1 MVSVNYNE
9 KYPKVWFTIP
19 QFRAAPCG
27 AIISQQND
35 LSGYI
40 LQTMNSLPTELEKS
54 NIVAVIPCYRVEAQ
68 IGDVLA
74 GLPRYLKHIVAVDDA
89 STDGTASVVARAA
102 KRDRRIILIRH
113 ERNQGVGGAMISG
126 FRKALELGAD
136 AVVKID
142 GDGQMDVTYLP
153 KMLMPI
159 LQGQADYTKG
169 NRFRD
174 FQALQQMPAVRRMGN
189 LALGFLTKAAT
200 GYWNLF
206 DPTNGFV
213 AIHGK
218 TLAHLPLDKI
228 DKTFFFETSM
238 LARLYLLGA
247 VVKDVPMPARYGREV
262 SNLSIHRS
270 LIEFSVKL
278 IKTLLQRLVI
288 KNLIH
293 DFSMA
298 SIYMLAGFPLLIF
311 GLIFG
316 IVKWVESSRLQVPA
330 STGTVM
336 IPTLAVIVGIQFIV
350 AAIEVDLRSV
360 PKEPLAQQ
368 L

>member
-1 MVSVNYNE
+1 M
-9 KYPKVWFTIP
+9 T
-19 QFRAAPCG
+19 
-27 AIISQQND
+27 
-35 LSGYI
+35 
-40 LQTMNSLPTELEKS
+40 SLPKELEKR

-74 GLPRYLKHIVAVDDA
+74 ALPRYLKHIIVVDDA
-89 STDGTASVVARAA
+89 STDETASVVARAA
-102 KRDRRIILIRH
+102 KRDRRIILMRH
-113 ERNQGVGGAMISG
+113 EKNQGVGGAMITG
-126 FRKALELGAD
+126 FRKALEFDAD
-136 AVVKID
+136 VVVKID
-142 GDGQMDVTYLP
+142 GDGQMDAAQLP
-153 KMLMPI
+153 KLLLPI
-159 LQGQADYTKG
+159 LQGRADYTKG

-174 FQALQQMPAVRRMGN
+174 FQALQKMPAIRRVGN

-218 TLAHLPLDKI
+218 VLAHLPLDKI
-228 DKTFFFETSM
+228 DRTYFFETSL

-247 VVKDVPMPARYGREV
+247 VVQDVPMPARYGTEV

-270 LIEFSVKL
+270 LVEFSLKL
-278 IKTLLQRLVI
+278 IKALFQRLVI

-298 SIYMLAGFPLLIF
+298 SIYLLAGFPLLIF

-316 IVKWVESSRLQVPA
+316 ILKWAESSRLQVPA

-336 IPTLAVIVGIQFIV
+336 IPTLAVIVGIQFII

-360 PKEPLAQQ
+360 PKDPLAQY